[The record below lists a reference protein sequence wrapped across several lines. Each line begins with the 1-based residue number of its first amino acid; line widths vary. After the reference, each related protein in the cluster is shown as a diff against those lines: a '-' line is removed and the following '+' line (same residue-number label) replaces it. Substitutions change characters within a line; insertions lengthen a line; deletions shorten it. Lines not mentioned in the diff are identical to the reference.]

1 MVSAPL
7 YVDTDQ
13 IMSLS
18 WSSPVVAV
26 QLAHQ
31 LLADAQVGLLTRLL
45 TQPLQLVDVAMAL
58 VLEREP
64 GVRVELAQ
72 PPGLVGSTEDAL
84 DQGVAKPSNRFVIFR
99 L

>member
-13 IMSLS
+13 VVAVTR
-18 WSSPVVAV
+18 SSPVVAV

-31 LLADAQVGLLTRLL
+31 LLADAQVRLLTWLL
-45 TQPLQLVDVAMAL
+45 TQPLQLVDVAMPL
-58 VLEREP
+58 VLECKP

-72 PPGLVGSTEDAL
+72 PPGLVGATEDAL
-84 DQGVAKPSNRFVIFR
+84 DQGVTKPSSKVWN
-99 L
+99 